1 VTRRALDRQLG
12 KTWRVGMRGEFV
24 REDLPTTAR
33 CEPRS
38 AACCRTRIAR
48 PGGAPWRLWALGHLA
63 GVSVCRQGS
72 NRSISSARGTGP
84 GARVTS
90 GARPGSAVTS
100 IDACRYLTA
109 VDVGSGTRVA
119 PSVPHGR
126 LRRRLGRR
134 GSHDQLGSDVEA
146 AARGP
151 AQPASAATCS
161 GLTLAAR
168 P

>member
-1 VTRRALDRQLG
+1 
-12 KTWRVGMRGEFV
+12 MRGEFV

-84 GARVTS
+84 GARVTG

-134 GSHDQLGSDVEA
+134 GLHDHLEAMFTPPPVDLLSRHLRRRAEVSPWLPALDPGLA
-146 AARGP
+146 AA
-151 AQPASAATCS
+151 S
-161 GLTLAAR
+161 
-168 P
+168 